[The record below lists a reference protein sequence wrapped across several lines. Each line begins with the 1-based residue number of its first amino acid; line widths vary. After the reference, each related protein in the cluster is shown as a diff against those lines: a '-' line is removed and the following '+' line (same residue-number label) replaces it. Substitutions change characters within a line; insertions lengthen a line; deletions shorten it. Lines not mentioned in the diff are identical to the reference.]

1 MRKLIFVLL
10 LISGCKSEHTS
21 DVSSDSLAL
30 RQGDSATTTANN
42 DDVITPTYESGG
54 AFEFVNDEVG
64 GDPFEEDFETMMR
77 SVGKY
82 DVLKKPF
89 QNLHDSTKMD
99 TLMTFNFGMSA
110 IEYFRGETSGFIISA
125 DIQSDRVQFKKGI
138 VVGMDQKDF
147 NALFDELKAEDTFS
161 AVTITTTEG
170 LAYSD
175 FLFANGKLTTIKYQS
190 YFD

>member
-1 MRKLIFVLL
+1 MRKLIFLL
-10 LISGCKSEHTS
+10 LLLAGCKSEQTS
-21 DVSSDSLAL
+21 DLPSDSVAV
-30 RQGDSATTTANN
+30 QGDSVAATTE
-42 DDVITPTYESGG
+42 DDQPITPAYESGG
-54 AFEFVNDEVG
+54 AYEFVNDEVG
-64 GDPFEEDFETMMR
+64 GNPFKEDFETMLR

-110 IEYFRGETSGFIISA
+110 IEYFRGDVNGFIISA

-147 NALFDELKAEDTFS
+147 NSLFKELKPEDTFS
-161 AVTITTTEG
+161 AVTVTTTEG
-170 LAYSD
+170 LAYTD
-175 FLFANGKLTTIKYQS
+175 FLFANGKLTAVKYQS

>member
-1 MRKLIFVLL
+1 MRKLILL
-10 LISGCKSEHTS
+10 LLVLAGCKSEH
-21 DVSSDSLAL
+21 SSDLSGDSVAVM
-30 RQGDSATTTANN
+30 QGDSVAATA
-42 DDVITPTYESGG
+42 DGDEPITPTYESGG

-64 GDPFEEDFETMMR
+64 GDPFKEDFETMLR

-82 DVLKKPF
+82 DVIKKPF

-110 IEYFRGETSGFIISA
+110 IEYFRGDVNGFIISA

-138 VVGMDQKDF
+138 VVGMDQKAF
-147 NALFDELKAEDTFS
+147 NALFEELKPEDTFT
-161 AVTITTTEG
+161 AVTISTTEG
-170 LAYSD
+170 LAYTD
-175 FLFANGKLTTIKYQS
+175 FLFANGKLTAVKYQS